1 MLPVS
6 SDFIEFVQR
15 ASFTGEDVFGGFG
28 PGKRLCPCVVT
39 NFRDRVLE
47 NVQLLA
53 AQTVKDTVDQASKDT
68 EAFLRDTREKIERWT
83 QALSRGDLD
92 RDEFEL
98 LVAARR
104 SNMKLHALQAAGVT
118 QNALERFRSGLIS
131 LLIESVFD
139 LLP

>member
-1 MLPVS
+1 M
-6 SDFIEFVQR
+6 
-15 ASFTGEDVFGGFG
+15 SFDW
-28 PGKRLCPCVVT
+28 
-39 NFRDRVLE
+39 NDFRDRVLE